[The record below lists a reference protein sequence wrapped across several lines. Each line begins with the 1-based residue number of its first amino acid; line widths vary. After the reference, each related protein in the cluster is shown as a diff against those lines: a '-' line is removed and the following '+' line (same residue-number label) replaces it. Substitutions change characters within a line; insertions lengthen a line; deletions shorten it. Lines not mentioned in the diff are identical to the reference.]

1 MTDSSY
7 SGPTL
12 DDVMRWTY
20 KKILGEGEQIYPRKG
35 PAKEVT
41 GVVLEISNPLARV
54 SRTETRGRPFSCLGE
69 LCWYLSKTNKLDFI
83 EYYVREYRNYADGDE
98 IFGGY
103 GPRLFSWKNVNQF
116 DRVVHLLKEK
126 RDSRQAVIQLF
137 DALDLVGDYKD
148 VPCTCTLQFMVR
160 QGQLHL
166 LAHMRS
172 NDAFL
177 GLPHDIFCFTMLQ
190 EIMAKTLGVQLGMYK
205 HMVGS
210 LHIYDKDRDN
220 ARLFLN
226 EGWQPTANLM
236 KPMPEGDP
244 WPAIEFVLSTER
256 AIRLGDGVDPKF
268 VDTLDGY
275 WADIVRLL
283 LIFRALRE
291 KDVGKIQTI
300 RDQMSH
306 KGYHQFIDKRIGD
319 LSRTASPSSQSS

>member
-35 PAKEVT
+35 TAKELT

-116 DRVVHLLKEK
+116 GSVVDLLKKK

-137 DALDLVGDYKD
+137 DALDLVGDYRD

-190 EIMAKTLGVQLGMYK
+190 EIMAKTLGVQLGTYK

-244 WPAIEFVLSTER
+244 WPAIKYVLSTER

>member
-35 PAKEVT
+35 PAKELT

-137 DALDLVGDYKD
+137 DALDLVGDYRD

-190 EIMAKTLGVQLGMYK
+190 EIMAKTLGVQLGTYK

-244 WPAIEFVLSTER
+244 WPAIKYVLSTER

>member
-20 KKILGEGEQIYPRKG
+20 KKILGEGEQISPTKG
-35 PAKEVT
+35 PAKELT
-41 GVVLEISNPLARV
+41 GVVLEISNPLARI

-83 EYYVREYRNYADGDE
+83 EYYVRDYRNYADGDE
-98 IFGGY
+98 IAGGY

-116 DRVVHLLKEK
+116 GSVVDLLKKK

-137 DALDLVGDYKD
+137 DALDLVGDYRD

-160 QGQLHL
+160 KGQLHL

-190 EIMAKTLGVQLGMYK
+190 EVMAKTLGVQLGTYK

-210 LHIYDKDRDN
+210 LHIYDKDEDN

-226 EGWQPTANLM
+226 EGWQPTGNLM

-244 WPAIEFVLSTER
+244 WPAIVTVLSAER
-256 AIRLGDGVDPKF
+256 AIRLGGAVDPKF

-291 KDVGKIQTI
+291 KDVGKIQAI
-300 RDQMSH
+300 QDQMSH

>member
-83 EYYVREYRNYADGDE
+83 KYYVPEYRNYADGDE

-190 EIMAKTLGVQLGMYK
+190 EIMAKTLGVQLGTYK

-226 EGWQPTANLM
+226 EGWQPTTNLM

-291 KDVGKIQTI
+291 KDVGEIQAI

-306 KGYHQFIDKRIGD
+306 KGYHQFIDKRIGE

>member
-1 MTDSSY
+1 M
-7 SGPTL
+7 
-12 DDVMRWTY
+12 
-20 KKILGEGEQIYPRKG
+20 GEGEQIYPRKG

-54 SRTETRGRPFSCLGE
+54 SRTETRGRRLVVWVSF
-69 LCWYLSKTNKLDFI
+69 CWYLSKTNKLDFI

-256 AIRLGDGVDPKF
+256 AIRLGDGVDPN
-268 VDTLDGY
+268 
-275 WADIVRLL
+275 
-283 LIFRALRE
+283 
-291 KDVGKIQTI
+291 
-300 RDQMSH
+300 
-306 KGYHQFIDKRIGD
+306 
-319 LSRTASPSSQSS
+319 LSTR

>member
-1 MTDSSY
+1 MTDSSHF
-7 SGPTL
+7 GPTL

-20 KKILGEGEQIYPRKG
+20 EKILGEGEQIYPTKG
-35 PAKEVT
+35 PAKELI
-41 GVVLEISNPLARV
+41 GVVLEISNPLARI
-54 SRTETRGRPFSCLGE
+54 SQTETRGRPFSCLGE
-69 LCWYLSKTNKLDFI
+69 LCWYLSQTNKLDFI
-83 EYYVREYRNYADGDE
+83 EYYVRDYRNYADGDE
-98 IFGGY
+98 IVGGY
-103 GPRLFSWKNVNQF
+103 GPRLFSWRNVNQF
-116 DRVVHLLKEK
+116 ASVVDLLKK
-126 RDSRQAVIQLF
+126 KKDSRQAVIQLF
-137 DALDLVGDYKD
+137 DALDLVGDYRD
-148 VPCTCTLQFMVR
+148 VPCTCTLQFMIR

-190 EIMAKTLGVQLGMYK
+190 EVMAKTLGVELGKYK

-210 LHIYDKDRDN
+210 LHIYDKDEGN

-226 EGWQPTANLM
+226 EGWQPTGNLM
-236 KPMPEGDP
+236 QPMPEGDP
-244 WPAIEFVLSTER
+244 WPAIESVLSAER
-256 AIRLGDGVDPKF
+256 AIRLEGFVDPKF

-291 KDVGKIQTI
+291 KDVRKIRGI

-306 KGYHQFIDKRIGD
+306 EGYHQFINKRIED
-319 LSRTASPSSQSS
+319 LSRTASTTSQSG

>member
-319 LSRTASPSSQSS
+319 LSRSASPSSQSS